1 MHNNKLNLL
10 DFMNPTLD
18 LEIKATQPKT
28 KVKKFRVNK
37 GFKRIK
43 NKSYETRTYDYY
55 DKKESLNI
63 ICNIL
68 AYNGWTIYGF
78 KEDRSDM
85 MTDYYDPARWDGI
98 AVKNGYILVMNNSYS
113 GGTISGNYVL
123 RSYRKDI
130 NEQVKKLIQKNEK
143 LLTLAQNTAASDGEK
158 NNAFRMIEN
167 NNKKIES
174 FKNEYYIEEDTKNPY
189 PSNLPE
195 VSYQKNP
202 SRTTWHIEKDGK
214 IIDKGTGYYKFCDID
229 GFKYHFRNE
238 CTVLFKNRAY
248 NDSRISSHC
257 KNKKEWKAHY
267 HKLLRD
273 KDKNEAR
280 LDDLFTFIEMLESK
294 VKLVLGDGEEEQ
306 LVKVVKEVKEIYFTA
321 EPTDEKTEY
330 FTVGEGWRKISGFT
344 QGNIYKIDG
353 EKAYKLTRKMYSSNG
368 KYISS
373 YRPIPNKSTKPDY
386 LISLEEKIS
395 EGKLTYVK
403 LVENSIKYEKEE
415 WVKPKQNT
423 KKEKHN
429 LSTKEVESTNYE
441 EILSSGEIKEGVNAK
456 GNTYKYVYI
465 KKNMDL
471 STFKQVC
478 TYLKDNN
485 LGFYIKGKGFYL
497 NSLNKNVA

>member
-1 MHNNKLNLL
+1 MKNLF
-10 DFMNPTLD
+10 DVD
-18 LEIKATQPKT
+18 TQNSKQ
-28 KVKKFRVNK
+28 
-37 GFKRIK
+37 KRIK

-55 DKKESLNI
+55 NKKEALNI
-63 ICNIL
+63 ICKIL
-68 AYNGWTIYGF
+68 AYNGWEIYGY
-78 KEDRSDM
+78 KEDRSDS
-85 MTDYYDPARWDGI
+85 MTDYYDPASWDGI

-113 GGTISGNYVL
+113 GGTIAGNYVL
-123 RSYRKDI
+123 RSYSKTANDT
-130 NEQVKKLIQKNEK
+130 VKKLIEKNKK
-143 LLTLAQNTAASDGEK
+143 LLSLAQNSAASDGEINNALEMIKK
-158 NNAFRMIEN
+158 NNI
-167 NNKKIES
+167 KIES
-174 FKNEYYIEEDTKNPY
+174 YRNEYYLETDSNNPY
-189 PSNLPE
+189 PENLPA
-195 VSYQKNP
+195 VKYQKNP
-202 SRTTWHIEKDGK
+202 NRSSWHIEKDEK
-214 IIDKGTGYYKFCDID
+214 IIAKGNGYYKFCDID
-229 GFKYHFRNE
+229 GMRYHFSDSKIYFEKYENNSYDLRERNTIEEWNKQYEYILKEHDRNE
-238 CTVLFKNRAY
+238 G
-248 NDSRISSHC
+248 
-257 KNKKEWKAHY
+257 
-267 HKLLRD
+267 
-273 KDKNEAR
+273 R
-280 LDDLFTFIEMLESK
+280 LDDLFSFIEMLESK

-373 YRPIPNKSTKPDY
+373 YKPIPNKSTKPDY

-429 LSTKEVESTNYE
+429 LSTKEVESTDYE